1 MIFRTSQILIA
12 SLAAVA
18 LIASTA
24 LAEATTFKM
33 NPEQG
38 GLNRVL
44 FENDAPF
51 ESITG
56 VTSAV
61 TGELKV
67 DLKNPSTATGS
78 LSIPV
83 ESIRTG
89 IPNRDGHLQSEE
101 WLNAKAYPTI
111 GFVIDK
117 IETAAKELTDGT
129 KVEATVSGK
138 ITIKGV
144 TKPVTA
150 KAFVTFRKATEET
163 KKVWIKT
170 DVLVVRAVFKLNIR
184 DFGVNPPEHLAG
196 VKVADEVEVKVSL
209 TPAM

>member
-1 MIFRTSQILIA
+1 MIVRTSQILIA

-18 LIASTA
+18 LMATAA

-33 NPEQG
+33 SPEQG
-38 GLNRVL
+38 GLNRIA

-56 VTSAV
+56 ITNAV

-67 DLKNPSTATGS
+67 DLANPSGATGK

-83 ESIRTG
+83 DSIRTG
-89 IPNRDGHLQSEE
+89 IPMRDEHLQSAD
-101 WLNAKAYPTI
+101 WLDAKTHPTI
-111 GFVIDK
+111 AFVIDK
-117 IETAAKELTDGT
+117 VETKAKALTDG
-129 KVEATVSGK
+129 KRVEATVSGN

-144 TKPVTA
+144 TKPVKA
-150 KAFVTFRKATEET
+150 KAFVTFRKATEES
-163 KKVWIKT
+163 KKAWITT

-184 DFGVNPPEHLAG
+184 DFGINPPDNIAG

>member
-1 MIFRTSQILIA
+1 MIVRTSQILIA
-12 SLAAVA
+12 SVAAVA
-18 LIASTA
+18 LMASAA
-24 LAEATTFKM
+24 LAEATSFKM
-33 NPEQG
+33 SPEQG
-38 GLNRVL
+38 GLNRIA

-51 ESITG
+51 EAITG

-67 DLKNPSTATGS
+67 DLANPSAATGS

-89 IPNRDGHLQSEE
+89 IPMRDEHLQGAD
-101 WLNAKAYPTI
+101 WLDAKAHPTI
-111 GFVIDK
+111 SFTIDK
-117 IETAAKELTDGT
+117 VETKAKALADGK
-129 KVEATVSGK
+129 KVEATVSGN

-144 TKPVTA
+144 TKPVKA
-150 KAFVTFRKATEET
+150 KAFITFRKATEET
-163 KKVWIKT
+163 KKAWIKT

-184 DFGVNPPEHLAG
+184 DFGVNPPEHIAG

>member
-1 MIFRTSQILIA
+1 MVFRTTQILIA
-12 SLAAVA
+12 SLATVA
-18 LIASTA
+18 LMTTAA

-33 NPEQG
+33 SPEQG
-38 GLNRVL
+38 GLNRVA

-51 ESITG
+51 EAITG
-56 VTSAV
+56 ITNAV

-67 DLKNPSTATGS
+67 DLANPSGATGN

-83 ESIRTG
+83 DSIRTG
-89 IPNRDGHLQSEE
+89 IPVRDEHLQGAD
-101 WLNAKAYPTI
+101 WLDAKAHPTI
-111 GFVIDK
+111 SFVIDK
-117 IETAAKELTDGT
+117 VETKAKQLTDGN

-144 TKPVTA
+144 TKPVKA
-150 KAFVTFRKATEET
+150 KAFVTFRKATEAT
-163 KKVWIKT
+163 KKAWIKT

-184 DFGVNPPEHLAG
+184 DFGVNPPEHIAG

>member
-1 MIFRTSQILIA
+1 MIVRTTRIFIT

-18 LIASTA
+18 LMAGA
-24 LAEATTFKM
+24 AFAEATTFKM
-33 NPEQG
+33 SPEQG
-38 GLNRVL
+38 GLNRVV

-51 ESITG
+51 EAITG

-67 DLKNPSTATGS
+67 DLANPSGATGS
-78 LSIPV
+78 LTIPV

-89 IPNRDGHLQSEE
+89 IPLRDEHMQSDQ
-101 WLNAKAYPTI
+101 WLDAKAHPTI
-111 GFVIDK
+111 SFVIDK
-117 IETAAKELTDGT
+117 VETKARSLADGK

-144 TKPVTA
+144 TKPVKA
-150 KAFVTFRKATEET
+150 KAFVTYRKATPET
-163 KKVWIKT
+163 EKVWIKT
-170 DVLVVRAVFKLNIR
+170 DVLIVRAVFKLNIR
-184 DFGVNPPEHLAG
+184 DFGVNPPEHIAG

-209 TPAM
+209 APAM